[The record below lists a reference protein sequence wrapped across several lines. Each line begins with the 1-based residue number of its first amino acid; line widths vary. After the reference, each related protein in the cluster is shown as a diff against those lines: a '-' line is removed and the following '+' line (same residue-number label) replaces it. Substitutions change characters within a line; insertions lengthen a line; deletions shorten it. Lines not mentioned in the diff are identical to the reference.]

1 MQNSGRQ
8 SERSGVM
15 RALLAISSVDEVS
28 PATATT
34 AVVLAIVSMAVLV
47 PAMIICGICEES
59 KPHAAP
65 TKNPVL
71 NHNQG
76 VSGKQSTASSG
87 IPTAAAAHVTAPDA
101 TLHQPQASAFDQ
113 QPRPTGAMS
122 PISC

>member
-1 MQNSGRQ
+1 MQDIGRQ

-34 AVVLAIVSMAVLV
+34 AVVLAIVSIAVLV
-47 PAMIICGICEES
+47 PAMIICGMCEES

-65 TKNPVL
+65 VKNPVL

-87 IPTAAAAHVTAPDA
+87 IPIAAAAHVPAPDV